1 MLVKCYKN
9 ITAVGIASRSLQ
21 NAYRMLLRL
30 ASYWTMTPANLQPF
44 PATNSDPHIL
54 HALHSA
60 PISVEV
66 ILPVEHLQVDVV
78 DGPSLPPAAQCN
90 GT

>member
-1 MLVKCYKN
+1 MLGKCYKH
-9 ITAVGIASRSLQ
+9 ITTLGIASRSLQ

-30 ASYWTMTPANLQPF
+30 ASYWTMTLANLQPF
-44 PATNSDPHIL
+44 PAPNSDPHIP
-54 HALHSA
+54 HALQTA

-66 ILPVEHLQVDVV
+66 TLPRGHLEVDVV
-78 DGPSLPPAAQCN
+78 DRPSLPPAAQCN